1 MTSILDM
8 KSLITLRVTQHGHVS
23 PHNISSLEKRCNH
36 KLTLFEKIFLIN
48 LGSTQ
53 QLLEVLSG
61 CAISIKIVRHEE
73 ESDFIR
79 RDVIMFKKV
88 TKQILL
94 NATSILYKNE
104 LPAHVLEVVRD
115 SHKGIGVILL
125 KYNFGFY
132 RKIREIGYNSSTSSV
147 FRKYQILCN
156 RKIVADIEEIFLLGR
171 RKS

>member
-1 MTSILDM
+1 M
-8 KSLITLRVTQHGHVS
+8 KSLITLGITQHGHVS
-23 PHNISSLEKRCNH
+23 ANNISSLEKRCNH

-48 LGSTQ
+48 HGSTQ

-61 CAISIKIVRHEE
+61 YAISIKIVRHEE
-73 ESDFIR
+73 ESDFIQR
-79 RDVIMFKKV
+79 NVIMFKKA
-88 TKQILL
+88 TKQIMLI
-94 NATSILYKNE
+94 ATSILYKNE
-104 LPAHVLEVVRD
+104 LPPQVLEEVRS

-132 RKIREIGYNSSTSSV
+132 RKIREIGYNSSTSTV

-171 RKS
+171 RRS

>member
-1 MTSILDM
+1 M
-8 KSLITLRVTQHGHVS
+8 KNLITLIIAQNGHVS
-23 PHNISSLEKRCNH
+23 ANNISSLEKRCNH

-79 RDVIMFKKV
+79 RDVIMFKKA
-88 TKQILL
+88 TKQIILI
-94 NATSILYKNE
+94 ATSILYKNE
-104 LPAHVLEVVRD
+104 LPPHVLEEVRE

-132 RKIREIGYNSSTSSV
+132 RQIREIGYNSSTSTV
-147 FRKYQILCN
+147 FRKYQILYN
-156 RKIVADIEEIFLLGR
+156 KKIVADIEEIFLIGR